1 MKYLTVSFRSF
12 IFYIL
17 IVLVY
22 KVMGKREI
30 GELSVIDLIVSL
42 FIAELVAISIENYNE
57 SVLITII
64 PIIIIVSLQLL
75 TSKIS
80 LKNKKVRDVLD
91 GKPSVI
97 VNRGKI
103 NFQEM
108 LKQRYNIDDLFVQL
122 RNQSIKSIE
131 EIDYAILETNG
142 KLSVFQKD
150 DNNKYPLPII
160 INGVI
165 DEDTLIQINKT
176 RSWINN
182 ELDKQNIRL
191 EDIFYSFYQNNSL
204 YIIEKDKIKWQII
217 YLIKNKIVLVILC
230 VKYYFFY

>member
-204 YIIEKDKIKWQII
+204 YIIEKDKIK
-217 YLIKNKIVLVILC
+217 
-230 VKYYFFY
+230 